1 MLSLN
6 MLTYLAI
13 AIFTGL
19 LAGKLMKV
27 FKLPNVTGYI
37 IFGLIIGPYVLGILP
52 KDIVHSMSIIS
63 DVALGFI
70 AFSIGSE
77 FKLSY
82 LKKIGKSPLVIAFC
96 EGFGATILVDL
107 ILYLITKDIKFS
119 LVLGAI
125 ASATAPAATIMVVKQ
140 YKAKGPVTDTL
151 LPVVA
156 IDDAVA
162 LIAFGI
168 SVAIA
173 KIIGSTGDVNLL
185 ETIMSPVI
193 EIVGGLLFGGI
204 LGITF
209 TALIKW
215 FTGRGNRLAVAI
227 GMVCLCVGVSSL
239 CSFSSLL
246 ACMAMGAVLINTSTK
261 YTELFALTDR
271 FTPPLFLLF
280 FVVSGAELNIGI
292 LPSVGIIG
300 AVYIIVRVIGKMSGA
315 SFGAIISHAPIN
327 VRKYLGPT
335 LIPQAGVAIGLSM
348 AAMTVV
354 PEYGSKIRAIILCA
368 TIVYE
373 LVGPVITKITLKKAG
388 EISED
393 L

>member
-1 MLSLN
+1 

-13 AIFTGL
+13 AIFAGL
-19 LAGKLMKV
+19 FSGKLMKK

-52 KDIVHSMSIIS
+52 EDVVSKMTIIS

-82 LKKIGKSPLVIAFC
+82 LKKIGKSPVIIAFC
-96 EGFGATILVDL
+96 EGFGATLLVDL
-107 ILYLITKDIKFS
+107 ALVLAGCDIKFS

-168 SVAIA
+168 SVAVA
-173 KIIGSTGDVNLL
+173 KIIGSTGNVDILSV
-185 ETIMSPVI
+185 IISPVI
-193 EIVGGLLFGGI
+193 EIIGGLLFGAVLGFI
-204 LGITF
+204 LS
-209 TALIKW
+209 ALIKW
-215 FTGRGNRLAVAI
+215 FTGRGNRLSVAI
-227 GMVCLCVGVSSL
+227 AMVCLCVGISAI
-239 CSFSSLL
+239 CGFSSLL
-246 ACMAMGAVLINTSTK
+246 ACMAMGAIFINTSK
-261 YTELFALTDR
+261 RYNELFQLTDR

-280 FVVSGAELNIGI
+280 FVVSGAELNVGI
-292 LPSVGIIG
+292 LPSVGVIG
-300 AVYIIVRVIGKMSGA
+300 IVYIIVRVLGKMSGA
-315 SFGAIISHAPIN
+315 SLGAIIGKASPE
-327 VRKYLGPT
+327 VKKYLGPT

-348 AAMTVV
+348 AAVTVV
-354 PEYGSKIRAIILCA
+354 PEFGANIRAIILCA
-368 TIVYE
+368 TIIYE
-373 LVGPVITKITLKKAG
+373 LVGPVITKITLIKAG
-388 EISED
+388 EIKE
-393 L
+393 

>member
-1 MLSLN
+1 MLN

-13 AIFTGL
+13 ALFTGL
-19 LAGKLMKV
+19 LAGKFMKI

-37 IFGLIIGPYVLGILP
+37 IFGLIIGPYMLGIIP
-52 KDIVHSMSIIS
+52 QDVVHSMTIIS

-82 LKKIGKSPLVIAFC
+82 LKKIGKSPVIIAFC
-96 EGFGATILVDL
+96 EGFGATILVD
-107 ILYLITKDIKFS
+107 IALYIITRDIKFS

-162 LIAFGI
+162 LMAFGI

-173 KIIGSTGDVNLL
+173 KIVGSTGNVDLT
-185 ETIMSPVI
+185 ETILSPVI
-193 EIVGGLLFGGI
+193 EIVGGLIFGAV
-204 LGITF
+204 LGIIF
-209 TALIKW
+209 SALIKW

-227 GMVCLCVGVSSL
+227 AMVCLCVGVSNL
-239 CSFSSLL
+239 CHFSSLL
-246 ACMAMGAVLINTSTK
+246 ACMAMGAILINTSTK

-292 LPSVGIIG
+292 LPSVGVIG
-300 AVYIIVRVIGKMSGA
+300 ITYIIVRVAGKMVGA
-315 SFGAIISHAPIN
+315 SLGAIIGKAPDK
-327 VRKYLGPT
+327 VKKYLGPT

-354 PEYGSKIRAIILCA
+354 PEMGSKIRAIILCA
-368 TIVYE
+368 TIIYE
-373 LVGPVITKITLKKAG
+373 LFGPVITKITLKKAG
-388 EISED
+388 EISAD

>member
-1 MLSLN
+1 

-13 AIFTGL
+13 AIFAGL
-19 LAGKLMKV
+19 FSGKLMKK

-52 KDIVHSMSIIS
+52 EDVVSKMTIIS

-82 LKKIGKSPLVIAFC
+82 LKKIGKSPVVIAFC
-96 EGFGATILVDL
+96 EGFGATLLVDL
-107 ILYLITKDIKFS
+107 ALVLAGCDIKFS

-168 SVAIA
+168 SFAVA
-173 KIIGSTGDVNLL
+173 KIIGSTGNVDILSV
-185 ETIMSPVI
+185 IISPVI
-193 EIVGGLLFGGI
+193 EIIGGLLFGAVLGFI
-204 LGITF
+204 LS
-209 TALIKW
+209 ALIKW
-215 FTGRGNRLAVAI
+215 FTGRGNRLSVAI
-227 GMVCLCVGVSSL
+227 AMVCLCVGISVI
-239 CSFSSLL
+239 CGFSSLL
-246 ACMAMGAVLINTSTK
+246 ACMAMGAIFINTSK
-261 YTELFALTDR
+261 RYNELFQLTDR

-280 FVVSGAELNIGI
+280 FVVSGAELNVGI
-292 LPSVGIIG
+292 LPSVGVIG
-300 AVYIIVRVIGKMSGA
+300 IVYIIVRVLGKMGGA
-315 SFGAIISHAPIN
+315 SLGAIIGKASPE
-327 VRKYLGPT
+327 VKKYLGPT

-348 AAMTVV
+348 AAVTVV
-354 PEYGSKIRAIILCA
+354 PEFGANIRVIILCA
-368 TIVYE
+368 TIIYE
-373 LVGPVITKITLKKAG
+373 LVGPVITKITLIKAG
-388 EISED
+388 EIKE
-393 L
+393 

>member
-1 MLSLN
+1 

-13 AIFTGL
+13 AIFAGL
-19 LAGKLMKV
+19 FSGKLMKK

-52 KDIVHSMSIIS
+52 EDVVSKMTIIS

-82 LKKIGKSPLVIAFC
+82 LKKIGKSPVIIAFC
-96 EGFGATILVDL
+96 EGFGATLLVDL
-107 ILYLITKDIKFS
+107 ALVLAGCDIKFS

-168 SVAIA
+168 SVAVA
-173 KIIGSTGDVNLL
+173 KIIGSTGNVDILSV
-185 ETIMSPVI
+185 IISPVI
-193 EIVGGLLFGGI
+193 EIIGGLLFGAVLGFI
-204 LGITF
+204 LS
-209 TALIKW
+209 ALIKW
-215 FTGRGNRLAVAI
+215 FTGRGNRLSVAI
-227 GMVCLCVGVSSL
+227 AMVCLCVGISGI
-239 CSFSSLL
+239 CGFSSLL
-246 ACMAMGAVLINTSTK
+246 ACMAMGAIFINTSK
-261 YTELFALTDR
+261 RYNELFQLTDR

-280 FVVSGAELNIGI
+280 FVVSGAELNVGI
-292 LPSVGIIG
+292 LPSVGVIG
-300 AVYIIVRVIGKMSGA
+300 IVYIIVRVLGKMGGA
-315 SFGAIISHAPIN
+315 SIGAIIGKASPE
-327 VRKYLGPT
+327 VKKYLGPT

-348 AAMTVV
+348 AAVTVV
-354 PEYGSKIRAIILCA
+354 PEFGANIRAIILCA
-368 TIVYE
+368 TIIYE
-373 LVGPVITKITLKKAG
+373 LVGPVITKITLIKAG
-388 EISED
+388 EIKE
-393 L
+393 

>member
-1 MLSLN
+1 

-13 AIFTGL
+13 AIFAGL
-19 LAGKLMKV
+19 FSGKLMKK

-52 KDIVHSMSIIS
+52 EDVVSKMTIIS

-82 LKKIGKSPLVIAFC
+82 LKKIGKSPVIIAFC
-96 EGFGATILVDL
+96 EGFGAVLLVDL
-107 ILYLITKDIKFS
+107 ALILAGCDIKFS

-168 SVAIA
+168 SVAVA
-173 KIIGSTGDVNLL
+173 KIIGSTGNVDILSV
-185 ETIMSPVI
+185 IISPVI
-193 EIVGGLLFGGI
+193 EIIGGLLFGAVLGFI
-204 LGITF
+204 LS
-209 TALIKW
+209 ALIKW
-215 FTGRGNRLAVAI
+215 FTGRGNRLSVAI
-227 GMVCLCVGVSSL
+227 AMVCLCVGISAI
-239 CSFSSLL
+239 CGFSSLL
-246 ACMAMGAVLINTSTK
+246 ACMAMGAIFINTSK
-261 YTELFALTDR
+261 RYNELFQLTDR

-280 FVVSGAELNIGI
+280 FVVSGAELNVGI
-292 LPSVGIIG
+292 LPSVGVIG
-300 AVYIIVRVIGKMSGA
+300 IVYIIVRVLGKMGGA
-315 SFGAIISHAPIN
+315 SIGAIIGKASPE
-327 VRKYLGPT
+327 VKKYLGPT

-348 AAMTVV
+348 AAVTVV
-354 PEYGSKIRAIILCA
+354 PEFGANIRAIILCA
-368 TIVYE
+368 TIIYE
-373 LVGPVITKITLKKAG
+373 LIGPIITKITLIKAG
-388 EISED
+388 EIKE
-393 L
+393 

>member
-1 MLSLN
+1 

-13 AIFTGL
+13 AIFAGL
-19 LAGKLMKV
+19 FSGKLMKK

-52 KDIVHSMSIIS
+52 EDVVSKMTIIS

-82 LKKIGKSPLVIAFC
+82 LKKIGKSPVIIAFC
-96 EGFGATILVDL
+96 EGFGAVLLVDL
-107 ILYLITKDIKFS
+107 ALILAGCDIKFS

-168 SVAIA
+168 SVAVA
-173 KIIGSTGDVNLL
+173 KIIGSTGNVDILSV
-185 ETIMSPVI
+185 IISPVI
-193 EIVGGLLFGGI
+193 EIIGGLLFGAVLGFI
-204 LGITF
+204 LS
-209 TALIKW
+209 ALIKW
-215 FTGRGNRLAVAI
+215 FTGRGNRLSVAI
-227 GMVCLCVGVSSL
+227 AMVCLCVGISAV
-239 CSFSSLL
+239 CGFSSLL
-246 ACMAMGAVLINTSTK
+246 ACMAMGAIFINTSK
-261 YTELFALTDR
+261 RYNELFQLTDR

-280 FVVSGAELNIGI
+280 FVVSGAELNVGI
-292 LPSVGIIG
+292 LPSVGVIG
-300 AVYIIVRVIGKMSGA
+300 IVYIIVRVLGKMGGA
-315 SFGAIISHAPIN
+315 SIGAIIGKASPE
-327 VRKYLGPT
+327 VKKYLGPT

-348 AAMTVV
+348 AAVTVV
-354 PEYGSKIRAIILCA
+354 PEFGANIRAIILCA
-368 TIVYE
+368 TIIYE
-373 LVGPVITKITLKKAG
+373 LVGPVITKITLIKAG
-388 EISED
+388 EIKE
-393 L
+393 

>member
-1 MLSLN
+1 

-13 AIFTGL
+13 AIFAGL
-19 LAGKLMKV
+19 FSGKLMKK

-52 KDIVHSMSIIS
+52 EDVVSKMTIIS

-82 LKKIGKSPLVIAFC
+82 LKKIGKSPVIIAFC
-96 EGFGATILVDL
+96 EGFGAVLLVDL
-107 ILYLITKDIKFS
+107 ALILAGCDIKFS

-168 SVAIA
+168 SVAVA
-173 KIIGSTGDVNLL
+173 KIIGSTGNVDILSV
-185 ETIMSPVI
+185 IISPVI
-193 EIVGGLLFGGI
+193 EIIGGLLFGAVLGFI
-204 LGITF
+204 LS
-209 TALIKW
+209 ALIKW
-215 FTGRGNRLAVAI
+215 FTGRGNRLSVAI
-227 GMVCLCVGVSSL
+227 AMVCLCVGISAI
-239 CSFSSLL
+239 CGFSSLL
-246 ACMAMGAVLINTSTK
+246 ACMAMGAIFINTSK
-261 YTELFALTDR
+261 RYNELFQLTDR

-280 FVVSGAELNIGI
+280 FVVSGAELNVGI
-292 LPSVGIIG
+292 LPSVGVIG
-300 AVYIIVRVIGKMSGA
+300 IVYIIVRVLGKMSGA
-315 SFGAIISHAPIN
+315 SIGAIIGKASPE
-327 VRKYLGPT
+327 VKKYLGPT

-348 AAMTVV
+348 AAVTVV
-354 PEYGSKIRAIILCA
+354 PEFGANIRAIILCA
-368 TIVYE
+368 TIIYE
-373 LVGPVITKITLKKAG
+373 LVGPVITKITLIKAG
-388 EISED
+388 EIKE
-393 L
+393 

>member
-1 MLSLN
+1 

-13 AIFTGL
+13 AIFAGL
-19 LAGKLMKV
+19 FSGKLMKK

-52 KDIVHSMSIIS
+52 EDVVSKMTIIS

-82 LKKIGKSPLVIAFC
+82 LKKIGKSPVVIAFC
-96 EGFGATILVDL
+96 EGFGATLLVDL
-107 ILYLITKDIKFS
+107 ALVLAGCDIKFS

-168 SVAIA
+168 SFAVA
-173 KIIGSTGDVNLL
+173 KIIGSTGNVDILSV
-185 ETIMSPVI
+185 IISPVI
-193 EIVGGLLFGGI
+193 EIIGGLLFGAVLGFI
-204 LGITF
+204 LS
-209 TALIKW
+209 ALIKW
-215 FTGRGNRLAVAI
+215 FTGRGNRLSVAI
-227 GMVCLCVGVSSL
+227 AMVCLCVGISVI
-239 CSFSSLL
+239 CGFSSLL
-246 ACMAMGAVLINTSTK
+246 ACMAMGAIFINTSK
-261 YTELFALTDR
+261 RYNELFQLTDR

-280 FVVSGAELNIGI
+280 FVVSGAELNVGI
-292 LPSVGIIG
+292 LPSVGVIG
-300 AVYIIVRVIGKMSGA
+300 IVYIIVRVLGKMGGA
-315 SFGAIISHAPIN
+315 SLGAIIGKASPE
-327 VRKYLGPT
+327 VKKYLGPT

-348 AAMTVV
+348 AAVTVV
-354 PEYGSKIRAIILCA
+354 PEFGANIRAIILCA
-368 TIVYE
+368 TIIYE
-373 LVGPVITKITLKKAG
+373 LVGPVITKITLIKAG
-388 EISED
+388 EIKE
-393 L
+393 

>member
-1 MLSLN
+1 

-13 AIFTGL
+13 AIFAGL
-19 LAGKLMKV
+19 FSGKLMKK

-52 KDIVHSMSIIS
+52 EDVVSKMTIIS

-82 LKKIGKSPLVIAFC
+82 LKKIGKSPVVIAFC
-96 EGFGATILVDL
+96 EGFGATLLVDL
-107 ILYLITKDIKFS
+107 ALVLAGCDIKFS

-168 SVAIA
+168 SVAVA
-173 KIIGSTGDVNLL
+173 KIIGSTGNVDILSV
-185 ETIMSPVI
+185 IISPVI
-193 EIVGGLLFGGI
+193 EIIGGLLFGAVLGFI
-204 LGITF
+204 LS
-209 TALIKW
+209 ALIKW
-215 FTGRGNRLAVAI
+215 FTGRGNRLSVAI
-227 GMVCLCVGVSSL
+227 AMVCLCVGISGI
-239 CSFSSLL
+239 CGFSSLL
-246 ACMAMGAVLINTSTK
+246 ACMAMGAIFINTSKK
-261 YTELFALTDR
+261 YNELFQLTDR

-280 FVVSGAELNIGI
+280 FVVSGAELNVGI
-292 LPSVGIIG
+292 LPSVGVIG
-300 AVYIIVRVIGKMSGA
+300 IVYIIVRVLGKMGGA
-315 SFGAIISHAPIN
+315 SIGAIIGKASPE
-327 VRKYLGPT
+327 VKKYLGPT

-348 AAMTVV
+348 AAVTVV
-354 PEYGSKIRAIILCA
+354 PEFGANIRAIILCA
-368 TIVYE
+368 TIIYE
-373 LVGPVITKITLKKAG
+373 LVGPVITKITLIKAG
-388 EISED
+388 EIKE
-393 L
+393 

>member
-1 MLSLN
+1 

-13 AIFTGL
+13 AIFAGL
-19 LAGKLMKV
+19 FSGKLMKK

-52 KDIVHSMSIIS
+52 EDVVSKMTIIS

-82 LKKIGKSPLVIAFC
+82 LKKICKSPVIIAFC
-96 EGFGATILVDL
+96 EGFGAVLLVDL
-107 ILYLITKDIKFS
+107 ALILAGCDIKFS

-168 SVAIA
+168 SVAVA
-173 KIIGSTGDVNLL
+173 KIIGSTGNVDILSV
-185 ETIMSPVI
+185 IISPVI
-193 EIVGGLLFGGI
+193 EIIGGLLFGAVLGFI
-204 LGITF
+204 LS
-209 TALIKW
+209 ALIKW
-215 FTGRGNRLAVAI
+215 FTGRGNRLSVAI
-227 GMVCLCVGVSSL
+227 AMVCLCVGISAI
-239 CSFSSLL
+239 CGFSSLL
-246 ACMAMGAVLINTSTK
+246 ACMAMGAIFINTSK
-261 YTELFALTDR
+261 RYNELFQLTDR

-280 FVVSGAELNIGI
+280 FVVSGAELNVGI
-292 LPSVGIIG
+292 LPSVGVIG
-300 AVYIIVRVIGKMSGA
+300 IVYIIVRVLGKMGGA
-315 SFGAIISHAPIN
+315 SIGAIIGKASPE
-327 VRKYLGPT
+327 VKKYLGPT

-348 AAMTVV
+348 AAVTVV
-354 PEYGSKIRAIILCA
+354 PEFGANIRAIILCA
-368 TIVYE
+368 TIIYE
-373 LVGPVITKITLKKAG
+373 LIGPIITKITLIKAG
-388 EISED
+388 EIKE
-393 L
+393 

>member
-1 MLSLN
+1 

-13 AIFTGL
+13 AIFAGL
-19 LAGKLMKV
+19 FSGKLMKK

-52 KDIVHSMSIIS
+52 EDVVSKMTIIS

-82 LKKIGKSPLVIAFC
+82 LQKIGKSPVVIAFC
-96 EGFGATILVDL
+96 EGFGATLLVDL
-107 ILYLITKDIKFS
+107 ALVLAGCDIKFS

-168 SVAIA
+168 SVAVA
-173 KIIGSTGDVNLL
+173 KIIGSTGNVDILSV
-185 ETIMSPVI
+185 IISPVI
-193 EIVGGLLFGGI
+193 EIIGGLLFGAVLGFI
-204 LGITF
+204 LS
-209 TALIKW
+209 ALIKW
-215 FTGRGNRLAVAI
+215 FTGRGNRLSVAI
-227 GMVCLCVGVSSL
+227 AMVCLCVGISGI
-239 CSFSSLL
+239 CGFSSLL
-246 ACMAMGAVLINTSTK
+246 ACMAMGAIFINTSK
-261 YTELFALTDR
+261 RYNELFQLTDR

-280 FVVSGAELNIGI
+280 FVVSGAELNVGI
-292 LPSVGIIG
+292 LPSVGVIG
-300 AVYIIVRVIGKMSGA
+300 IVYIIVRVLGKMSGA
-315 SFGAIISHAPIN
+315 SLGAIIGKASPE
-327 VRKYLGPT
+327 VKKYLGPT

-348 AAMTVV
+348 AAVTVV
-354 PEYGSKIRAIILCA
+354 PEFGANIRAIILCA
-368 TIVYE
+368 TIIYE
-373 LVGPVITKITLKKAG
+373 LVGPVITKITLIKAG
-388 EISED
+388 EIKE
-393 L
+393 

>member
-1 MLSLN
+1 

-13 AIFTGL
+13 AIFAGL
-19 LAGKLMKV
+19 FSGKLMKK

-52 KDIVHSMSIIS
+52 EDVVSKMTIIS

-82 LKKIGKSPLVIAFC
+82 LKKIGKSPVIIAFC
-96 EGFGATILVDL
+96 EGFGAVLLVDL
-107 ILYLITKDIKFS
+107 ALILAGCDIKFS

-168 SVAIA
+168 SVAVA
-173 KIIGSTGDVNLL
+173 KIIGSTGNVDILSV
-185 ETIMSPVI
+185 IISPVI
-193 EIVGGLLFGGI
+193 EIIGGLLFGAVLGFI
-204 LGITF
+204 LS
-209 TALIKW
+209 ALIKW
-215 FTGRGNRLAVAI
+215 FTGRGNRLSVAI
-227 GMVCLCVGVSSL
+227 AMVCLCVGISAI
-239 CSFSSLL
+239 CGFSSLL
-246 ACMAMGAVLINTSTK
+246 ACMAMGAIFINTSK
-261 YTELFALTDR
+261 RYNELFQLTDR

-280 FVVSGAELNIGI
+280 FVVSGAELNVGI
-292 LPSVGIIG
+292 LPSVGVIG
-300 AVYIIVRVIGKMSGA
+300 IVYIIVRVLGKMGGA
-315 SFGAIISHAPIN
+315 SIGAIIGKASPE
-327 VRKYLGPT
+327 VKKYLGPT

-348 AAMTVV
+348 AAVTVV
-354 PEYGSKIRAIILCA
+354 PEFGANIRAIILCA
-368 TIVYE
+368 TIIYE
-373 LVGPVITKITLKKAG
+373 LVGPVITKITLIKAG
-388 EISED
+388 EIKE
-393 L
+393 

>member
-1 MLSLN
+1 F
-6 MLTYLAI
+6 A
-13 AIFTGL
+13 GL
-19 LAGKLMKV
+19 FSGKLMKK

-52 KDIVHSMSIIS
+52 EDVVSKMTIIS

-82 LKKIGKSPLVIAFC
+82 LKKIGKSPVVIAFC
-96 EGFGATILVDL
+96 EGFGATLLVDL
-107 ILYLITKDIKFS
+107 ALVLAGCDIKFS

-168 SVAIA
+168 SFAVA
-173 KIIGSTGDVNLL
+173 KIIGSTGNVDILSV
-185 ETIMSPVI
+185 IISPVI
-193 EIVGGLLFGGI
+193 EIIGGLLFGAVLGFI
-204 LGITF
+204 LS
-209 TALIKW
+209 ALIKW
-215 FTGRGNRLAVAI
+215 FTGRGNRLSVAI
-227 GMVCLCVGVSSL
+227 AMVCLCVGISVI
-239 CSFSSLL
+239 CGFSSLL
-246 ACMAMGAVLINTSTK
+246 ACMAMGAIFINTSK
-261 YTELFALTDR
+261 RYNELFQLTDR

-280 FVVSGAELNIGI
+280 FVVSGAELNVGI
-292 LPSVGIIG
+292 LPSVGVIG
-300 AVYIIVRVIGKMSGA
+300 IVYIIVRVLGKMGGA
-315 SFGAIISHAPIN
+315 SLGAIIGKASPE
-327 VRKYLGPT
+327 VKKYLGPT

-348 AAMTVV
+348 AAVTVV
-354 PEYGSKIRAIILCA
+354 PEFGANIRVIILCA
-368 TIVYE
+368 TIIYE
-373 LVGPVITKITLKKAG
+373 LVGPVITKITLIKAG
-388 EISED
+388 EIKE
-393 L
+393 

>member
-1 MLSLN
+1 

-13 AIFTGL
+13 AIFAGL
-19 LAGKLMKV
+19 FSGKLMKK

-52 KDIVHSMSIIS
+52 EDVVSKMTIIS

-82 LKKIGKSPLVIAFC
+82 LKKIGKSPVIIAFC
-96 EGFGATILVDL
+96 EGFGAVLLVDL
-107 ILYLITKDIKFS
+107 ALILAGCDIKFS

-168 SVAIA
+168 SFAVA
-173 KIIGSTGDVNLL
+173 KIIGSTGNVDILSV
-185 ETIMSPVI
+185 IISPVI
-193 EIVGGLLFGGI
+193 EIIGGLLFGAVLGFI
-204 LGITF
+204 LS
-209 TALIKW
+209 ALIKW
-215 FTGRGNRLAVAI
+215 FTGRGNRLSVAI
-227 GMVCLCVGVSSL
+227 AMVCLCVGISVI
-239 CSFSSLL
+239 CGFSSLL
-246 ACMAMGAVLINTSTK
+246 ACMAMGAIFINTSK
-261 YTELFALTDR
+261 RYNELFQLTDR

-280 FVVSGAELNIGI
+280 FVVSGAELNVGI
-292 LPSVGIIG
+292 LPSVGVIG
-300 AVYIIVRVIGKMSGA
+300 IVYIIVRVLGKMGGA
-315 SFGAIISHAPIN
+315 SLGAIIGKASPE
-327 VRKYLGPT
+327 VKKYLGPT

-348 AAMTVV
+348 AAVTVV
-354 PEYGSKIRAIILCA
+354 PEFGANIRVIILCA
-368 TIVYE
+368 TIIYE
-373 LVGPVITKITLKKAG
+373 LVGPVITKITLIKAG
-388 EISED
+388 EIKE
-393 L
+393 

>member
-1 MLSLN
+1 

-13 AIFTGL
+13 AIFAGL
-19 LAGKLMKV
+19 FSGKLMKK

-52 KDIVHSMSIIS
+52 EDVVSKMTIIS

-82 LKKIGKSPLVIAFC
+82 LKKIGKSPVIIAFC
-96 EGFGATILVDL
+96 EGFGAVLLVDL
-107 ILYLITKDIKFS
+107 ALILAGCDIKFS

-168 SVAIA
+168 SVAVA
-173 KIIGSTGDVNLL
+173 KIIGSTGNVDILSV
-185 ETIMSPVI
+185 IISPVI
-193 EIVGGLLFGGI
+193 EIIGGLLFGAVLGFI
-204 LGITF
+204 LS
-209 TALIKW
+209 ALIKW
-215 FTGRGNRLAVAI
+215 FTGRGNRLSVAI
-227 GMVCLCVGVSSL
+227 AMVCLCVGISAI
-239 CSFSSLL
+239 CGFSSLL
-246 ACMAMGAVLINTSTK
+246 ACMAMGAIFINTSK
-261 YTELFALTDR
+261 RYNELFQLTDR

-280 FVVSGAELNIGI
+280 FVVSGAELNVGI
-292 LPSVGIIG
+292 LPSVGVIG
-300 AVYIIVRVIGKMSGA
+300 IVYIIVRVLGKMSGA
-315 SFGAIISHAPIN
+315 SLGAIIGKASPE
-327 VRKYLGPT
+327 VKKYLGPT

-348 AAMTVV
+348 AAVTVV
-354 PEYGSKIRAIILCA
+354 PEFGANIRAIILCA
-368 TIVYE
+368 TIIYE
-373 LVGPVITKITLKKAG
+373 LVGPVITKITLIKAG
-388 EISED
+388 EIKE
-393 L
+393 

>member
-1 MLSLN
+1 MLN
-6 MLTYLAI
+6 VLTYVAI
-13 AIFTGL
+13 ALFTGL
-19 LAGKLMKV
+19 FASKIMKI

-37 IFGLIIGPYVLGILP
+37 IFGLILGPYVLKVMP
-52 KDIVHSMSIIS
+52 EDFVSNMSVIS
-63 DVALGFI
+63 DMALGFI

-82 LKKIGKSPLVIAFC
+82 LKKIGKSPVVIAFC
-96 EGFGATILVDL
+96 EGFGAVLFVDL
-107 ILYLITKDIKFS
+107 AIYLLTGNIQFA

-140 YKAKGPVTDTL
+140 YKARGPVTDTL

-173 KIIGSTGDVNLL
+173 KIIGNSGSVDLTSV
-185 ETIMSPVI
+185 IISPVI
-193 EIVGGLLFGGI
+193 EIIGGLIFGAV
-204 LGITF
+204 LGVIF
-209 TALIKW
+209 SALIKW

-227 GMVCLCVGVSSL
+227 GMVSLCVGVSNL
-239 CSFSSLL
+239 CGFSSLL
-246 ACMAMGAVLINTSTK
+246 ACMAMGALLINTSK
-261 YTELFALTDR
+261 NYTELFKLTDR

-280 FVVSGAELNIGI
+280 FVISGAELNIGI
-292 LPSVGIIG
+292 LPSVGMIG
-300 AVYIIVRVIGKMSGA
+300 VAYIVVRVIGKMAGTAFGAKISGA
-315 SFGAIISHAPIN
+315 SDK
-327 VRKYLGPT
+327 VKKYLGPT

-354 PEYGSKIRAIILCA
+354 PDFGPQIRAIILCA
-368 TIVYE
+368 TIIYE

-388 EISED
+388 EISEQA
-393 L
+393 

>member
-1 MLSLN
+1 
-6 MLTYLAI
+6 MLTYVAI
-13 AIFTGL
+13 AIFSGL

-27 FKLPNVTGYI
+27 LKLPNVTGYI
-37 IFGLIIGPYVLGILP
+37 IFGLIIGPYVLGIIPEDVVL
-52 KDIVHSMSIIS
+52 KMTIIS
-63 DVALGFI
+63 DMALGFI

-82 LKKIGKSPLVIAFC
+82 LKKIGKSPVVIAFC
-96 EGFGATILVDL
+96 EGFGAVLFVDIAL
-107 ILYLITKDIKFS
+107 ILSGCDVKFA

-168 SVAIA
+168 SVAVA
-173 KIIGSTGDVNLL
+173 KIIGTTGNVDITSTIL
-185 ETIMSPVI
+185 SPVI
-193 EIVGGLLFGGI
+193 EIVGGLLFGAV
-204 LGITF
+204 LGIIF
-209 TALIKW
+209 SALIKW
-215 FTGRGNRLAVAI
+215 YTGRGNRLAVAI
-227 GMVCLCVGVSSL
+227 GMVALCVGVSNL
-239 CSFSSLL
+239 CGFSSLL
-246 ACMAMGAVLINTSTK
+246 ACMAMGALLINTSK
-261 YTELFALTDR
+261 RYTDLFNLTDR

-280 FVVSGAELNIGI
+280 FVISGAELNIGI
-292 LPSVGIIG
+292 LPSVGVIG
-300 AVYIIVRVIGKMSGA
+300 IVYIVVRVAGKMAGA
-315 SFGAIISHAPIN
+315 SFGAAISKASDP
-327 VRKYLGPT
+327 VKKYLGPT

-354 PEYGSKIRAIILCA
+354 PEFGSKIRAIILCA
-368 TIVYE
+368 TIIYE
-373 LVGPVITKITLKKAG
+373 LIGPVITKITLKKAG
-388 EISED
+388 EIARE

>member
-1 MLSLN
+1 

-13 AIFTGL
+13 AIFAGL
-19 LAGKLMKV
+19 FSGKLMKK

-52 KDIVHSMSIIS
+52 EDVVSKMTIIS

-82 LKKIGKSPLVIAFC
+82 LKKIGKSPVVIAFC
-96 EGFGATILVDL
+96 EGFGATLLVDL
-107 ILYLITKDIKFS
+107 ALVLAGCDIKFS

-168 SVAIA
+168 SFAVA
-173 KIIGSTGDVNLL
+173 KIIGSTGNVDILSV
-185 ETIMSPVI
+185 IISPVI
-193 EIVGGLLFGGI
+193 EIIGGLLFGAVLGFI
-204 LGITF
+204 LS
-209 TALIKW
+209 ALIKW
-215 FTGRGNRLAVAI
+215 FTGRGNRLSVAI
-227 GMVCLCVGVSSL
+227 AMVCLCVGISGI
-239 CSFSSLL
+239 CGFSSLL
-246 ACMAMGAVLINTSTK
+246 ACMAMGAIFINTSK
-261 YTELFALTDR
+261 RYNELFQLTDR

-280 FVVSGAELNIGI
+280 FVVSGAELNVGI
-292 LPSVGIIG
+292 LPSVGVIG
-300 AVYIIVRVIGKMSGA
+300 IVYIIVRVLGKMGGA
-315 SFGAIISHAPIN
+315 SLGAIIGKASPE
-327 VRKYLGPT
+327 VKKYLGPT

-348 AAMTVV
+348 AAVTVV
-354 PEYGSKIRAIILCA
+354 PEFGANIRVIILCA
-368 TIVYE
+368 TIIYE
-373 LVGPVITKITLKKAG
+373 LVGPVITKITLIKAG
-388 EISED
+388 EIKE
-393 L
+393 

>member
-1 MLSLN
+1 

-13 AIFTGL
+13 AIFAGL
-19 LAGKLMKV
+19 FSGKLMKK

-52 KDIVHSMSIIS
+52 EDVVSKMTIIS

-82 LKKIGKSPLVIAFC
+82 LKKIGKSPVVIAFC
-96 EGFGATILVDL
+96 EGFGATLLVDL
-107 ILYLITKDIKFS
+107 ALVLAGCDIKFS

-168 SVAIA
+168 SVAVA
-173 KIIGSTGDVNLL
+173 KIIGSTGNVDILSV
-185 ETIMSPVI
+185 IISPVI
-193 EIVGGLLFGGI
+193 EIIGGLLFGAVLGFI
-204 LGITF
+204 LS
-209 TALIKW
+209 ALIKW
-215 FTGRGNRLAVAI
+215 FTGRGNRLSVAI
-227 GMVCLCVGVSSL
+227 AMVCLCVGISGI
-239 CSFSSLL
+239 CGFSSLL
-246 ACMAMGAVLINTSTK
+246 ACMAMGAIFINTSK
-261 YTELFALTDR
+261 RYNELFQLTDR

-280 FVVSGAELNIGI
+280 FVVSGAELNVGI
-292 LPSVGIIG
+292 LPSVGVIG
-300 AVYIIVRVIGKMSGA
+300 IVYIIVRVLGKMSGA
-315 SFGAIISHAPIN
+315 SLGAIIGKASPE
-327 VRKYLGPT
+327 VKKYLGPT

-348 AAMTVV
+348 AAVTVV
-354 PEYGSKIRAIILCA
+354 PEFGANIRAIILCA
-368 TIVYE
+368 TIIYE
-373 LVGPVITKITLKKAG
+373 LVGPVITKITLIKAG
-388 EISED
+388 EIKE
-393 L
+393 

>member
-1 MLSLN
+1 

-13 AIFTGL
+13 AIFAGL
-19 LAGKLMKV
+19 FSGKLMKK

-52 KDIVHSMSIIS
+52 EDVVSKMTIIS

-82 LKKIGKSPLVIAFC
+82 LKKIGKSPVVIAFC
-96 EGFGATILVDL
+96 EGFGATLLVDL
-107 ILYLITKDIKFS
+107 ALVLAGCDIKFS

-168 SVAIA
+168 SVAVA
-173 KIIGSTGDVNLL
+173 KIIGSTGNVDILSV
-185 ETIMSPVI
+185 IISPVI
-193 EIVGGLLFGGI
+193 EIIGGLLFGAVLGFI
-204 LGITF
+204 LS
-209 TALIKW
+209 ALIKW
-215 FTGRGNRLAVAI
+215 FTGRGNRLSVAI
-227 GMVCLCVGVSSL
+227 AMVCLCVGISVI
-239 CSFSSLL
+239 CGFSSLL
-246 ACMAMGAVLINTSTK
+246 ACMAMGAIFINTSK
-261 YTELFALTDR
+261 RYNELFQLTDR

-280 FVVSGAELNIGI
+280 FVVSGAELNVGI
-292 LPSVGIIG
+292 LPSVGVIG
-300 AVYIIVRVIGKMSGA
+300 IVYIIVRVLGKMGGA
-315 SFGAIISHAPIN
+315 SLGAIIGKASPE
-327 VRKYLGPT
+327 VKKYLGPT

-348 AAMTVV
+348 AAVTVV
-354 PEYGSKIRAIILCA
+354 PEFGANIRAIILCA
-368 TIVYE
+368 TIIYE
-373 LVGPVITKITLKKAG
+373 LVGPVITKITLIKAG
-388 EISED
+388 EIKE
-393 L
+393 